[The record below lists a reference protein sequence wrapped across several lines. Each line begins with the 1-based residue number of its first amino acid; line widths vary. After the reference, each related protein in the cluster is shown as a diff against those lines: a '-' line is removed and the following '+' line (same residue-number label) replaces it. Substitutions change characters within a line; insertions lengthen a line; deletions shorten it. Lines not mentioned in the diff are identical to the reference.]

1 MNIQSRLLLYKYW
14 INKTHLSNNTLLYFE
29 VSQSKN
35 VYTHSKK
42 KNIYWFFFKKYI
54 WNTHIQNI
62 LQIRIIKQH
71 LNNSKWIFYEK
82 KSHSFVL
89 VFTSLIGF
97 HIYYTSY
104 VRLSW
109 TCACKTFYSVDMW
122 SLRLPNVVENGLID
136 SSLLEKCGHKCR
148 I

>member
-35 VYTHSKK
+35 VYTHSKI
-42 KNIYWFFFKKYI
+42 KNLLVFFKEIHMK
-54 WNTHIQNI
+54 HIYTKI

-71 LNNSKWIFYEK
+71 LNNSKFMK

>member
-35 VYTHSKK
+35 VYTHSKI
-42 KNIYWFFFKKYI
+42 KNLLVFFLRNTYETHIYKKYCKFVSLNNI
-54 WNTHIQNI
+54 WIIQN
-62 LQIRIIKQH
+62 R
-71 LNNSKWIFYEK
+71 FFMK

-136 SSLLEKCGHKCR
+136 SSLLEKCDHKCR